1 MSFDYPLRT
10 KFIYL
15 RGGRCYL
22 LDYLGRGGYANHACS
37 FHLTYA
43 TGYSHLQ
50 NYTPNWLVENI
61 ENDIIIVRT
70 ELPCNLLKQIQEYVE
85 NVKHLSRVDLPDDL
99 KNMIKVYFGNV
110 SYKKLFDTNSKN
122 KNKNKNKNKIK

>member
-1 MSFDYPLRT
+1 MLFDYPLRT

-43 TGYSHLQ
+43 NGYSHLQ

-61 ENDIIIVRT
+61 ENDIIILRT
-70 ELPCNLLKQIQEYVE
+70 ELPYNLLKQIQEYVE

-122 KNKNKNKNKIK
+122 KIK

>member
-22 LDYLGRGGYANHACS
+22 LDYLGTGGYANHECS

-43 TGYSHLQ
+43 NGNSHLQ

-61 ENDIIIVRT
+61 ENDIIIVRR

-122 KNKNKNKNKIK
+122 KNKNKIK

>member
-22 LDYLGRGGYANHACS
+22 LDYLGRGGYANHECS

-43 TGYSHLQ
+43 NGNSHLQ

-61 ENDIIIVRT
+61 ENDIIIVRR

-122 KNKNKNKNKIK
+122 KNKNKNKIK

>member
-43 TGYSHLQ
+43 NGNSHLQ

-61 ENDIIIVRT
+61 ENDIIIVRR

-85 NVKHLSRVDLPDDL
+85 NVKHLSRVDLPDD
-99 KNMIKVYFGNV
+99 
-110 SYKKLFDTNSKN
+110 
-122 KNKNKNKNKIK
+122 

>member
-22 LDYLGRGGYANHACS
+22 LDYLGRGGYANHECS

-43 TGYSHLQ
+43 NGNSHLQ

-61 ENDIIIVRT
+61 ENDIIIVRR

-122 KNKNKNKNKIK
+122 KNKNKIK

>member
-37 FHLTYA
+37 FHLTDA
-43 TGYSHLQ
+43 TGCSHLQ

-122 KNKNKNKNKIK
+122 KIK